1 MKLILKIIL
10 IGSLF
15 LGSCSSMKTSYV
27 YDDLYN
33 SPNDEVVVSNNN
45 VNAALNS
52 EVASDQSIEQ
62 KINNIL
68 KDTTVQDVD
77 SLVYE
82 DEYVNPYDKVLVDD
96 YESAYE
102 KRRNALQDPYYGL
115 NNLSVLYS
123 DDYWYASAYD
133 PYYYNMIIMGSQVW
147 VEPRYISS
155 SFGFSYGYRYNSYP
169 YYGYGWPSSYFG
181 YSPYSY
187 FGYSPYSSYY
197 GYPYNYWG
205 YDNYYTNNYFR
216 NNPTSINR
224 RRGIGGFSNYNAYSR
239 TLPEVHTATA
249 GRKSS
254 TIKDGLDNN
263 TINNHTVRRG
273 VVSNSDTKKNDI
285 VRRNNLSNTQIAKE
299 NAVRRRTSNYTR
311 PAGSS
316 SIYNTTRRTR
326 TNNYNNANSN
336 ANKNASTTN
345 NRYSRPRRSV
355 STNSNNSN
363 TRSTYNRGSSSKSNY
378 SKSNTSNNSR
388 RSNSNRSSSSYSG
401 SSNSGSSSSKSSS
414 SSSSSSSS
422 TTRRSGRR

>member
-1 MKLILKIIL
+1 MKLL
-10 IGSLF
+10 IKFIVIASFF
-15 LGSCSSMKTSYV
+15 LASCSSMKTAYV

-33 SPNDEVVVSNNN
+33 SPNDM
-45 VNAALNS
+45 
-52 EVASDQSIEQ
+52 VASNLSYNVSSSSDNVKTEELSLDE
-62 KINNIL
+62 KLNNLL
-68 KDTTVQDVD
+68 KDTSVQDVD
-77 SLVYE
+77 TVIYT
-82 DEYVNPYDKVLVDD
+82 DEYENPYDRVLVDD
-96 YESAYE
+96 YATALE
-102 KRRNALQDPYYGL
+102 RRRKGIEDPYYRI
-115 NNLSVLYS
+115 NNLSVYFS

-133 PYYYNMIIMGSQVW
+133 PSYYNMVIMGSQVW

-181 YSPYSY
+181 YNPYSY
-187 FGYSPYSSYY
+187 YGYSPYSSYY

-216 NNPTSINR
+216 KNPTSINR
-224 RRGIGGFSNYNAYSR
+224 RRGIGGYSNYISSSR
-239 TLPEVHTATA
+239 AIPEVHTATS

-254 TIKDGLDNN
+254 TIDKQEV
-263 TINNHTVRRG
+263 NNHNVRRG
-273 VVSNSDTKKNDI
+273 VVANSDTKKNDR
-285 VRRNNLSNTQIAKE
+285 VRRNNLSNTQIAKDD
-299 NAVRRRTSNYTR
+299 AVRRRTSNYTR
-311 PAGSS
+311 PAGTSS
-316 SIYNTTRRTR
+316 TYNTNRRTR
-326 TNNYNNANSN
+326 TTNYNNAN
-336 ANKNASTTN
+336 KKASTTN

-378 SKSNTSNNSR
+378 SKSNTSNNSS

-414 SSSSSSSS
+414 SSSSS